1 MGVIKYLSDTTINRI
16 AAGEVV
22 ERPASVVKELV
33 ENSIDSGAMKV
44 DITLEKSGKNLIIV
58 SDNGCGMSA
67 EDLETAIERHTTSK
81 LNENDIMNINTFGF
95 RGEALPSIASVS
107 RMRIVTKSKLHDQAY
122 EINVHGG
129 VKTKINS
136 LPQLQLT
143 GTKIEVRDLFFA
155 TPARLKFLRSDR
167 TEYIV
172 CYDVVKRLA
181 ISYPHIAFSL
191 VHDDKTILK
200 LKASSQLSFDDARK
214 SRISE
219 ILSKNFIDNAIS
231 IGIER
236 DELSITGFVS
246 VPTYN
251 KASAEDQLL
260 FVNNRPVKDKLLM
273 TAIRLAYQGVL
284 ARERYPVVVIF
295 ISVAPHFVDVNV
307 HPTKSEVRFHDSSLV
322 RGIIISAIKQALLNT
337 SQLVS
342 SIAASDAN
350 KYMKPQYDT
359 GISEKLELSKDI
371 KNIQQFPLQELVNNF
386 SKDFNVN
393 LKSEFQDIQ
402 TNNLVSDNEQ
412 QKIESTTENIK
423 SFSAFNQLVGNT
435 ESNQHMS
442 ILDDD
447 KTKDDI
453 IARNI
458 ASNEK
463 VDVNKQESIQKLN
476 DSFCNNFG
484 DSYQLP
490 LGLACAQFH
499 GNYILAQTVDSLIIV
514 DQHAAHER
522 ITYENLR
529 SQFQAGQIIRQRLLM
544 PQVVILPD
552 IVRVE
557 KLCDKMQEILA
568 LGMGFERCGDV
579 QVKVFEMPAILQ
591 SVDIEAVVNDVADY
605 LLTTDDHILLADM
618 VEKILQSYSCYHSI
632 RSGRILT
639 IAEMNS
645 LLRQIETTPFSGQ
658 CNHGRPTYV
667 RFELKDI
674 EKLFGRR

>member
-33 ENSIDSGAMKV
+33 ENSIDSGAVKI

-58 SDNGCGMSA
+58 SDNGCGMSV
-67 EDLETAIERHTTSK
+67 EDLEVAIERHTTSK

-107 RMRIVTKSKLHDQAY
+107 RMHIVTKSKHHNQAY

-129 VKTKINS
+129 VKTKINL
-136 LPQLQLT
+136 LPQFQLS

-172 CYDVVKRLA
+172 CYDVVKKLA

-200 LKASSQLSFDDARK
+200 LKTNSQLSFDDARK
-214 SRISE
+214 FRISE

-231 IGIER
+231 VNMER
-236 DELSITGFVS
+236 EGLSINGFVS

-295 ISVAPHFVDVNV
+295 ISVVPHFVDVNV
-307 HPTKSEVRFHDSSLV
+307 HPTKSEVRFHDSNLV
-322 RGIIISAIKQALLNT
+322 RGVIISAIKQALLNT

-342 SIAASDAN
+342 SIVASDTN
-350 KYMKPQYDT
+350 KYMKPKYDIDIFEQKKFSRDMHNT
-359 GISEKLELSKDI
+359 QQFQLRESMNNAGRDYNVNQIFKIQEVQENNLANDSEQQIMESNIEKEQFINPLELNQHN
-371 KNIQQFPLQELVNNF
+371 NI
-386 SKDFNVN
+386 SD
-393 LKSEFQDIQ
+393 DD
-402 TNNLVSDNEQ
+402 TNAVTTSMIANEQ
-412 QKIESTTENIK
+412 VAS
-423 SFSAFNQLVGNT
+423 SA
-435 ESNQHMS
+435 
-442 ILDDD
+442 
-447 KTKDDI
+447 
-453 IARNI
+453 
-458 ASNEK
+458 EK
-463 VDVNKQESIQKLN
+463 KIQKLN
-476 DSFCNNFG
+476 NNSCNGFQDG
-484 DSYQLP
+484 YQFP
-490 LGLACAQFH
+490 LGLAFAQFH
-499 GNYILAQTVDSLIIV
+499 GNYILAQTIDSLIIV

-522 ITYENLR
+522 ITYEKLR
-529 SQFQAGQIIRQRLLM
+529 TQFQAGQIIRQRLLM
-544 PQVVILPD
+544 PQVVTLLD

-568 LGMGFERCGDV
+568 LGMSFERCGDV
-579 QVKVFEMPAILQ
+579 QIRVLEMPAILPLID
-591 SVDIEAVVNDVADY
+591 VAAVVNDIADY
-605 LLTTDDHILLADM
+605 LFATDAILLADM

-645 LLRQIETTPFSGQ
+645 LLRQIETTSFSGQ

-674 EKLFGRR
+674 ERLFGRR